1 MICPIGSSPNSKIK
15 CNMDIPTLKFNDVKK
30 HLNAVKSQSPALQK
44 LHSNFIDY
52 YCGLGKC
59 PDYYDENQ
67 AALFAYRYYAR
78 SQKQDIAKRKKMGV
92 DKDMPF
98 SMKNGKYYVGDK
110 EVSREDALS
119 LYPGINRPESQEEK
133 IHNQFKNW
141 KPKDPELAKLIGQ
154 KDHERILDRRLK

>member
-1 MICPIGSSPNSKIK
+1 MGIE
-15 CNMDIPTLKFNDVKK
+15 TLKFNDIRK
-30 HLNAVKSQSPALQK
+30 HLNEVKSQSPVLQK

-52 YCGLGKC
+52 YCNLGKC

-78 SQKQDIAKRKKMGV
+78 SQKQDIAKRKRMGV
-92 DKDMPF
+92 DKEAPF

-119 LYPGINRPESQEEK
+119 LYPGINMPESQEEK

-141 KPKDPELAKLIGQ
+141 KPKNPELAKLIGQ
-154 KDHERILDRRLK
+154 MDHEHILDRRLK